1 MMVWFNHYKNLTQAE
16 RELLTKLILCTI
28 VGTLF
33 SWAIGDVY
41 SPTTAITAN
50 LFLYCD
56 RGYIG
61 SLRYG
66 TKRVLVQII
75 QGFLVLIWIIPCKYF
90 GFPVPDAIIIML
102 ASGLAICIGLPNNY
116 RHEYSPLN
124 CTLANASFI
133 IACASVH
140 NITAFPYRVLECVM
154 GYAIGYLI
162 NYIIIPPKNRYQEAV
177 RTIEKCA
184 KALILEEN
192 LDLYQQ
198 NRDQLKNELKIL
210 IEDSEK
216 GSKKYRLSGTAI
228 NLLFAH
234 DRLLSGLEEYKSDHH
249 GCCDYVDNEFLRL
262 VEDTYE
268 CSKRLHLS
276 LVQNIDHERIEE
288 AEIVIPPE
296 LKPVNHAEIR
306 LAASLIKYVELLTDF
321 LDTTL

>member
-1 MMVWFNHYKNLTQAE
+1 
-16 RELLTKLILCTI
+16 
-28 VGTLF
+28 
-33 SWAIGDVY
+33 
-41 SPTTAITAN
+41 
-50 LFLYCD
+50 
-56 RGYIG
+56 
-61 SLRYG
+61 
-66 TKRVLVQII
+66 
-75 QGFLVLIWIIPCKYF
+75 
-90 GFPVPDAIIIML
+90 
-102 ASGLAICIGLPNNY
+102 
-116 RHEYSPLN
+116 
-124 CTLANASFI
+124 
-133 IACASVH
+133 
-140 NITAFPYRVLECVM
+140 M

-198 NRDQLKNELKIL
+198 NRDQLKNELKFL

-306 LAASLIKYVELLTDF
+306 LAASLIKYVELLNDF
-321 LDTTL
+321 LDKTL